1 MKLLVNFDTKKPFIV
16 RCAADSNHLQTKY
29 SSFFT
34 IEEALEFAISNNEH
48 LTDMNDYYLK
58 YIKKNNHAI
67 MRKGGFREF
76 CYY

>member
-1 MKLLVNFDTKKPFIV
+1 MKLLVNFDSKKPFIV
-16 RCAADSNHLQTKY
+16 RCAADSNHLHTKY
-29 SSFFT
+29 YSFFT
-34 IEEALEFAISNNEH
+34 IQEALTFAIDTPEY

-76 CYY
+76 CYH